1 MMPNKKVF
9 IRELKNYIGQQVRLD
24 SWLYNSRSSGRVLFL
39 MLRDGTGLCQCVA
52 EAANLSK
59 ELFVQLEHLGQE
71 SSLSVGGTI
80 RAEPRSPG
88 GLELAVSDAIIHC
101 PAADYPI
108 TPKEHGID
116 FLLKNRHLH
125 LRSLRPWCIGRIRH
139 TVIDAIRRFFN
150 DNGFILVDTPIF
162 TTIAGEGEQTLF
174 EVDYFGQPMHLAQTG
189 QLYLEAAAMSFGKV
203 YCFGPTFRAEKSKTR
218 RHLTEFWMVEPEVAY
233 IDLPGLLE
241 LAEDFVFSI
250 IQGVLRNNRAE
261 LETLG
266 ADIAALEA
274 IQKPFVRLTYSEAA
288 EILTS
293 NRTKEFMAAQ
303 LEGFLAQKKAYE
315 EELNQLLLLEAKGG
329 LKKWQQDKTAGR
341 IIELR
346 GELAELQVKI
356 ENNPKHAQLAADFQ
370 WGKDLGGS
378 DETIISLMHN
388 RPVFVTHYPKKAKA
402 FYMKTDR
409 SREEV
414 VENFDLLAPAG
425 FGEIIGGS
433 IREDN
438 YERLLARIRQEGYN
452 LDSYQWYLD
461 LRKYGSVPHGGFGL
475 GVERTVA
482 WLTGEK
488 HIRQCIAF
496 PRLMDKVYL

>member
-1 MMPNKKVF
+1 MTQKDKVF
-9 IRELKNYIGQQVRLD
+9 IGALSRYIGREVRLD
-24 SWLYNSRSSGRVLFL
+24 GWLYNSRPSGKVQFV
-39 MLRDGTGLCQCVA
+39 MLRDGSGLCQCVI
-52 EAANLSK
+52 EAGNIPE
-59 ELFVQLEHLGQE
+59 ELFEEVKRLGQE
-71 SSLSVGGTI
+71 SSLSVTGTV

-88 GLELAVSDAIIHC
+88 GVELAVTGIAIHC
-101 PAADYPI
+101 FAADYPI

-125 LRSLRPWCIGRIRH
+125 LRSQRPWCIGRIRH

-150 DNGFILVDTPIF
+150 DNSFTLVDTPIF

-174 EVDYFGQPMHLAQTG
+174 EVDYFGQPLHLAQTG
-189 QLYLEAAAMSFGKV
+189 QLYLESAAMSFGRV

-233 IDLPGLLE
+233 IDLPGLLN

-250 IQGVLRNNRAE
+250 IQRVLKDNRSE

-266 ADIAALEA
+266 ADIASLEA
-274 IQKPFVRLTYSEAA
+274 IQKPFVRLTYTEAA
-288 EILTS
+288 DILTS
-293 NRTKEFMAAQ
+293 SRTKEFMAAQ
-303 LEGFLAQKKAYE
+303 FEGFLAQKKAYE
-315 EELNQLLLLEAKGG
+315 TELTGIEAMDAKGG
-329 LKKWQQDKTAGR
+329 LKKWQQDKNARR
-341 IIELR
+341 ILEIR
-346 GELAELQVKI
+346 TELAELEVKI
-356 ENNPKHAQLAADFQ
+356 ENNPKHAQLASDFR

-378 DETIISLMHN
+378 DETIISLMYG
-388 RPVFVTHYPKKAKA
+388 RPVFVTHYPRAAKA

-409 SREEV
+409 GNDRV

-433 IREDN
+433 VREDD
-438 YERLLARIRQEGYN
+438 YERLLARIREEGYN
-452 LDSYQWYLD
+452 PESYQWYLD
-461 LRKYGSVPHGGFGL
+461 LRRYGSVPHGGFGL

-496 PRLMDKVYL
+496 PRMMDKVYL